1 MAGLKKKQNT
11 TELLMRTF
19 CETEF
24 KVVQLLTSEVFISY
38 WFPCPYKELVYFD
51 V

>member
-1 MAGLKKKQNT
+1 MAGFKKKKYT

-24 KVVQLLTSEVFISY
+24 KVVQLLTNFRGI
-38 WFPCPYKELVYFD
+38 
-51 V
+51 